1 MRLLGKL
8 TAIIICVTLCAPAL
22 SIMPLAAGMLQGR
35 LGAPVILACSN
46 NDGSKIASFCSST
59 LAAAPASEYYFIG
72 AAAQGKSGTDFNR
85 IVRALGLM
93 G

>member
-22 SIMPLAAGMLQGR
+22 SIMPLAAE
-35 LGAPVILACSN
+35 PEE
-46 NDGSKIASFCSST
+46 ASS
-59 LAAAPASEYYFIG
+59 LIVKASG
-72 AAAQGKSGTDFNR
+72 GDVSDAAQGKSGTDFNR